1 MAGLITGASII
12 SGELIV
18 SLDSG
23 EIIRV
28 GYVQGPTGLQ
38 GPQGPMGATGRPGQ
52 DGNTIL
58 HGAGTPRPDEG
69 KDGDFWIDTVEW
81 TIRLKASGRWG
92 APQPLIAPAKN
103 RSGEFGADRR
113 MNGGPGRFFPMGGV
127 SSAVA
132 APPPTGDGLEPII
145 GNGQPLGA
153 NIWSPLAIDADGDLM
168 EMTVYFR
175 RAGGN
180 EVYVAKVIVCRANLV
195 GNITIAWENVTPDTL
210 PYTVE
215 FDAPVVGT
223 ELTLRVRSS
232 IGWDEVRGRVSKL

>member
-58 HGAGTPRPDEG
+58 HGAGTARPDEG

-103 RSGEFGADRR
+103 RSGEFGGDRR
-113 MNGGPGRFFPMGGV
+113 INGGPGRFFPMGGA
-127 SSAVA
+127 SSGVV
-132 APPPTGDGLEPII
+132 PTPPTGDGLEPII

-153 NIWSPLAIDADGDLM
+153 GIWNPVAVDPDGDLM
-168 EMTVYFR
+168 EVTLYFS
-175 RAGGN
+175 RAGGT
-180 EVYVAKVIVCRANLV
+180 EVYTCKVIAYRAN
-195 GNITIAWENVTPDTL
+195 TIGDLTVAWEALTPNNL
-210 PYTVE
+210 PYVVE
-215 FDAPVVGT
+215 FDALVNGT
-223 ELTLRVRSS
+223 ELALRVRSS
-232 IGWDEVRGRVSKL
+232 INWEEVRGKIVKL